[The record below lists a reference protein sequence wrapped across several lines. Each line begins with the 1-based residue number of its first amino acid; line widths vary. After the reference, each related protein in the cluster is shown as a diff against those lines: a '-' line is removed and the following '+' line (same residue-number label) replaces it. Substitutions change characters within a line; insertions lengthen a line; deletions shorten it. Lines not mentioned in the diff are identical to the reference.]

1 MLKLRRRG
9 FTLIELL
16 VVITIIAILVA
27 ILLPAVQQ
35 AREAARRQQCQNNL
49 KQIGIALHAYHA
61 SHSCFPPGEIARMT
75 TNITASGVS
84 GQLQATDPNEAKATN
99 SLGQSWHGTSWMV
112 MLLPGLE
119 QGEIYKVWN
128 FAMNVRDNGDPTKNV
143 DYPSQ
148 RDITVFYCPTRRSD
162 MDVRKLTN
170 VRRIDPSYTR
180 GGNDYGGCIGQVIGW
195 DDTTR
200 ATFNLTPTQVQTLTP
215 AQWYGPQ
222 QAFMG
227 SFFVNS
233 NIRERDMTDGTSNIV
248 MVGEVDRLN
257 YSTPAAGPSP
267 DVNKSSDGWA
277 WGGAATMFSTRN
289 GLNKNLHFDGA
300 GSDHPSGVVHFLFG
314 DGGVRALNEN
324 VNQIVYNNLGT
335 ISAGGP
341 LPQGFGN

>member
-49 KQIGIALHAYHA
+49 KQIGIALHNYHSA
-61 SHSCFPPGEIARMT
+61 HSCFPPGEITRMT
-75 TNITASGVS
+75 TSISAAGVA
-84 GQLQATDPNEAKATN
+84 GTLQATDPLEARSPN
-99 SLGQSWHGTSWMV
+99 SLGQGWHGSSWMV
-112 MLLPGLE
+112 MILPQVE

-128 FAMNVRDNGDPTKNV
+128 FGLNVRDNGDPARNI

-148 RDITVFYCPTRRSD
+148 RDIAAFYCPSRRSD
-162 MDVRKLTN
+162 MNTRVLTN
-170 VRRIDPSYTR
+170 VRRIDPTYTR
-180 GGNDYGGCIGQVIGW
+180 GGNDYGGCIGQVVGW
-195 DDTTR
+195 DDNTR
-200 ATFNLTPTQVQTLTP
+200 ATFNLTPTQVSTLTP
-215 AQWYGPQ
+215 TQWYGPQ

-233 NIRERDMTDGTSNIV
+233 NIRERDMTDGTSNVV
-248 MVGEVDRLN
+248 MVGELARLN
-257 YSTPAAGPSP
+257 FSTPAIGPSP

-289 GLNKNLHFDGA
+289 GLNKKLHFDGA
-300 GSDHPSGVVHFLFG
+300 GSEHSGGIVQFLFG
-314 DGGVRALNEN
+314 DGGVRGLTEN
-324 VNQIVYNNLGT
+324 INQIVYNNLGT

-341 LPQGFGN
+341 LPTNFGN